1 MYRWCGVDVG
11 KRMFFERGGYPG
23 GTFPVSASSLVVG
36 SREQRMPLF
45 PAPPVI
51 AFAIALAMAFACDLV
66 FDRQEDFRF
75 FAMVRHVQ
83 GMW

>member
-11 KRMFFERGGYPG
+11 KRMLFERGGYPG
-23 GTFPVSASSLVVG
+23 GTFPFSTSSLVVG